1 MPTGKAAGTDDPGRA
16 QVRRDAF
23 EHPNARGK
31 PRLCGRRMTAKK
43 GPDKPFVEFG
53 KTETDQS
60 IVERFEQQVARYPS
74 RLAVK
79 TKTARLTYAELNRTV
94 NRIARDIVER
104 FGRENEPVAVFL
116 DQGAQLISAILAALK
131 AGKSYVALDTSF
143 PHSKNASVVDHCRP
157 GIVLTDRDHYPA
169 ARRLAGNTPLLI
181 IDEVSPLYSPRNL
194 YLPIP
199 PETTAYIIYTSGSTG
214 EPKGVYQDHR
224 NVLHNVM
231 RCTNMLHMAADDRLC
246 LLWSCSFAASVP
258 NIFGALLN
266 GAALLPFDLR
276 KEGIVKLA
284 EWLIKEDISIYHSVP
299 TVYRHFLSTLTG
311 RENFYRLRL
320 IKLSGEPVLRSDV
333 ELYRRHF
340 HEDCVFHVSYA
351 STETNI
357 VRQFFCDHHTAFSG
371 DIVPA
376 GYEVEDME
384 VLLLDED
391 GKEVQANCEGEIAV
405 RSRYLPPAYY
415 RKEDPA
421 ESPFKPDGTG
431 GHRRIYRTGDIGL
444 MLPDGCLVH
453 LGRKDMQ
460 VKIRGYRVEV
470 SEVEEALNELAA
482 VKEAAVAGRDD
493 HYGGKFLAAYV
504 VPHKGKAITAGELR
518 IALKDRLPDYMV
530 PSRFVLLEAMPL
542 TLSGKI
548 DRMALPDPEREGPQ
562 LDNAYAAPR
571 TPTEIM
577 LAGIWRKILRI
588 KRVGAADNFFELGG
602 HSLLVARLAA
612 EIRKKTG
619 RTLPIV
625 AILQSPTIKQLAKI
639 LQAEGSPSKFPS
651 ILVRAGGSRP
661 PFFWVGINTYRPPYL
676 GPEQPVYGI
685 ILQGDYGKPI
695 VYRSVEELAAHHL
708 DEIRTVQPKGPY
720 SLGGYCFS
728 GLVAFEMAQQLF
740 RQGEEVSLLC
750 LVEPLTHC
758 LPSCNGASN
767 VSLISRVKSL
777 GAKLA
782 LLRSAEKR
790 TSALSFI
797 SRTITGNIHFA
808 FCQTYI
814 SLGYPVPRRFRDF
827 YRLHTAGRYVSGAY
841 PGRAAVFLREKR
853 RDADWSGL
861 GAKGTYVHE
870 VIGTVHHTMLDEPY
884 AGIWTRQLNRYL
896 SDIEADEKIDSHDTE
911 MVLS

>member
-1 MPTGKAAGTDDPGRA
+1 MQSNEKGKTASS
-16 QVRRDAF
+16 RRVC
-23 EHPNARGK
+23 
-31 PRLCGRRMTAKK
+31 L
-43 GPDKPFVEFG
+43 DKPFIEFE
-53 KTETDQS
+53 KTQINQS
-60 IVERFEQQVARYPS
+60 IVERFEQQASRYPS

-79 TKTARLTYAELNRTV
+79 TGKAQLTYAGLNQTA
-94 NRIARDIVER
+94 NRIARDIIER
-104 FGRENEPVAVFL
+104 FGPGSVPVALFL
-116 DQGAQLISAILAALK
+116 DQGIQLISAILAVLK

-157 GIVLTDRDHYPA
+157 GTILTDRDHYP
-169 ARRLAGNTPLLI
+169 LASKLFEDTSPLMI
-181 IDEVSPLYSPRNL
+181 IDEANHLYSPSNL
-194 YLPIP
+194 NLSIS
-199 PETTAYIIYTSGSTG
+199 PEATAYIIYTSGSTG
-214 EPKGVYQDHR
+214 EPKGVFQDHR

-231 RCTNMLHMAADDRLC
+231 RCTNMLHIAPDDRLS
-246 LLWSCSFAASVP
+246 LLWSCSFAASIP

-266 GAALLPFDLR
+266 GAALFPYDIR
-276 KEGIVKLA
+276 KNGIMNLA
-284 EWLIKEDISIYHSVP
+284 DWLIKQEITIYHSVP
-299 TVYRHFLSTLTG
+299 TAYRHLLSTLAG
-311 RENFYRLRL
+311 KENFSRLRM
-320 IKLSGEPVLRSDV
+320 IKLSGEPVRKTDV
-333 ELYRRHF
+333 ELYKRHF
-340 HEDCVFHVSYA
+340 HEGCIFHVSYA

-357 VRQFFCDHHTAFSG
+357 VRQFFCDHNTEFSG
-371 DIVPA
+371 DIVPV

-384 VLLLDED
+384 VMVLDED
-391 GKEVQANCEGEIAV
+391 GEEAVANCPGEIAV
-405 RSRYLPPAYY
+405 ISPYLPPAYY
-415 RKEDPA
+415 RKDDPA
-421 ESPFKPDGTG
+421 DSPFQPDKKG
-431 GHRRIYRTGDIGL
+431 GGRRIYRTGDTGY
-444 MLPDGCLVH
+444 MLADGCLMH
-453 LGRKDMQ
+453 LGRKDQ
-460 VKIRGYRVEV
+460 QIKVRGYRVELG
-470 SEVEEALNELAA
+470 EVETALSELAM
-482 VKEAAVAGRDD
+482 VKESAVVGYDD
-493 HYGGKFLAAYV
+493 PDNGKVLVAYV
-504 VPHKGKAITAGELR
+504 VLRKDKAATAGELR
-518 IALKDRLPDYMV
+518 NALKDRLPDYMV

-562 LDNAYAAPR
+562 LENAYVAPR

-651 ILVRAGGSRP
+651 ILIRAGGSRP

-808 FCQTYI
+808 FCQTCIY
-814 SLGYPVPRRFRDF
+814 LGYPVPRRFRDF

-870 VIGTVHHTMLDEPY
+870 VIGTVHHTMMDEPY
-884 AGIWTRQLNRYL
+884 VGIWTRQLNRYL